1 MNIAITG
8 HRNIEH
14 SLNTDLIIRQACEKI
29 NQLFPAEKI
38 AIFSCLAEGADRLL
52 SLHLLGFDNT
62 TLTVV
67 LPLTE
72 SDYINDFKTEKSKE
86 EFYLLKKRATN
97 IIEVHHSQQ
106 RPFAYQLANKYMLKN
121 SQLVFSIWDG
131 KPPKGVGGTA
141 EMIYMARKQ
150 LLPIIWITCSQ
161 NYELTDINT
170 ERVNLP

>member
-14 SLNTDLIIRQACEKI
+14 SLNTDLIVRQACERI
-29 NQLFPAEKI
+29 NQLFPSEKI
-38 AIFSCLAEGADRLL
+38 SVFSCLAEGADRLL
-52 SLHLLGFDNT
+52 SHHLLDLDNT

-67 LPLTE
+67 LPLSE
-72 SDYINDFKTEKSKE
+72 SDYMNDFKTEKSKE

-97 IIEVHHSQQ
+97 IIEIPHNKQ
-106 RPFAYQLANKYMLKN
+106 RPFAYQLANKYMLNN

-150 LLPIIWITCSQ
+150 LLPIIWITRSQ
-161 NYELTDINT
+161 NYKLTGINT
-170 ERVNLP
+170 ERIE

>member
-1 MNIAITG
+1 MLLKRSHKRASNQKMNIAITG

-14 SLNTDLIIRQACEKI
+14 SLNTDLIIRQACERI

-38 AIFSCLAEGADRLL
+38 DIFSCLAEGADRLL

-86 EFYLLKKRATN
+86 EFYLLKKG
-97 IIEVHHSQQ
+97 QQ
-106 RPFAYQLANKYMLKN
+106 ISSKFLIVNKDHMLIN
-121 SQLVFSIWDG
+121 WLTS
-131 KPPKGVGGTA
+131 
-141 EMIYMARKQ
+141 
-150 LLPIIWITCSQ
+150 TC
-161 NYELTDINT
+161 
-170 ERVNLP
+170 